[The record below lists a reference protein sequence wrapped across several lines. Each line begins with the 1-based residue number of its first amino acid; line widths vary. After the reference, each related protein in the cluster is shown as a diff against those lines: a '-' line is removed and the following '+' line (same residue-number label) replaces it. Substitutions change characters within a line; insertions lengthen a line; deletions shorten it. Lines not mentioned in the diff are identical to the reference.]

1 MNLMTY
7 PRLSEKI
14 RNDTFHVFDLEP
26 FLPGCKLLVNV
37 STLIVSLFA
46 PSCDSN
52 EYINNEYIIA
62 QRILSETEMRVLL
75 PLLSTPLCCPQEVLQ
90 ASYQC
95 TYDFLLCALLTSDV
109 DIQAQWNDL
118 VYEQRVRLSI
128 AHSHSKQRAVMK
140 GVYNALFVL
149 RQKFKPLG
157 FTIRAKREGYYIAP
171 ITTLRETLR

>member
-46 PSCDSN
+46 PSCD
-52 EYINNEYIIA
+52 NNEYIIA

>member
-1 MNLMTY
+1 MDLITY

-14 RNDTFHVFDLEP
+14 RNDTFHVFDLEL
-26 FLPGCKLLVNV
+26 FLPGYKLLVNV

-52 EYINNEYIIA
+52 EYINNECIIA
-62 QRILSETEMRVLL
+62 QRILTEMEMRVLL

-95 TYDFLLCALLTSDV
+95 TYDFLFRALLTSDADV
-109 DIQAQWNDL
+109 QARWNEL

-128 AHSHSKQRAVMK
+128 AHSHSKQRMVMK
-140 GVYNALFVL
+140 GVYNALFML

-171 ITTLRETLR
+171 LTTLH